1 MSVTLQH
8 VVDQL
13 KVNNLGID
21 STSKNIDALVQS
33 IERSRLD
40 GLEDKLKK
48 SRAKPA
54 VPERSKAFQAGEKL
68 GGGFNIAALLN
79 LQRLFHSQIKL
90 QMLSKASRRAL
101 Y

>member
-21 STSKNIDALVQS
+21 STAKNIDALVQS

-54 VPERSKAFQAGEKL
+54 VPE
-68 GGGFNIAALLN
+68 
-79 LQRLFHSQIKL
+79 
-90 QMLSKASRRAL
+90 LSL
-101 Y
+101 IHI